1 VRAGAGLAVVLL
13 LAACASTTR
22 WERPG
27 ASRDRV
33 EADAR
38 GCGMAAEA
46 SSERA
51 MNEQQRIDDC
61 MRQKGYS
68 VRAG

>member
-1 VRAGAGLAVVLL
+1 MRTAALAAVLL
-13 LAACASTTR
+13 LAACASTPR

-38 GCGMAAEA
+38 GCAMAAEA
-46 SSERA
+46 SSERVLSE
-51 MNEQQRIDDC
+51 EQRVDDC

-68 VRAG
+68 VRTG

>member
-1 VRAGAGLAVVLL
+1 MRAGARVVAVLL
-13 LAACASTTR
+13 FAACASTTR

-46 SSERA
+46 SGERA
-51 MNEQQRIDDC
+51 MSEQQRIDEC